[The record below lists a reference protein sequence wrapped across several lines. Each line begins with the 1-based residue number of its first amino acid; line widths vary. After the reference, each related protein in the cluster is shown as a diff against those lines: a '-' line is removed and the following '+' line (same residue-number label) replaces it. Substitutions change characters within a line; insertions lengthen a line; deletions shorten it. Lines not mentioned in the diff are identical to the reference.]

1 MGFQNIFGH
10 RQKIIF
16 AALSGPGYIAATG
29 GTVTRDGDYL
39 VHTFTGSGTFTI
51 TALSS
56 SPALNNISYLLIGG
70 GASGGNSIS
79 GNGGAGG
86 GGAGDFITGTFAAT
100 LSINPVLVGSGGAAS
115 PVLAS
120 QGNNGNVT
128 SFIGINSIGGGYG
141 ASGADTA
148 FKIGGNG
155 ASGGGGGYYL
165 GTKGFATGV
174 RGNDGA
180 NATGIIGGG
189 GGGSRTTGSL
199 RNGGNGDPSSI
210 SGVSLSYCGGG
221 GAGTNDSPTSQG
233 GIGGGGNGANLTL
246 FLGSTAGAINTGSG
260 GGAGYGTLP
269 SSYGSNGGS
278 GIVIIRY
285 FKPL

>member
-1 MGFQNIFGH
+1 MGFQNNLGH
-10 RQKIIF
+10 RERIGF
-16 AALSGPGYIAATG
+16 ARLSGPGYISANG

-39 VHTFTGSGTFTI
+39 VHTFTGSGTLNI
-51 TALSS
+51 TALST
-56 SPALNNISYLLIGG
+56 SPVLNNISYLLVGG

-86 GGAGDFITGTFAAT
+86 GGAGDFITGSFTAT
-100 LSINPVLVGSGGAAS
+100 ISSNSVLVGSGGAAS
-115 PVLAS
+115 VVLGAR
-120 QGNNGNVT
+120 GNNGNVT
-128 SFIGINSIGGGYG
+128 SFIGINAIGGGYG
-141 ASGADTA
+141 GSGADTA
-148 FKIGGNG
+148 DKIGGNG

-165 GTKGFATGV
+165 GTKGFTTGV
-174 RGNDGA
+174 RGTDGA

-189 GGGSRTTGSL
+189 GGGSRTAGSL

-210 SGVSLSYCGGG
+210 SGTSVSFCGGG

-246 FLGSTAGAINTGSG
+246 FLGSTAGAINSGSG

-269 SSYGSNGGS
+269 SSFGSNGGS